1 MQQEINGI
9 LAVDKPSGMSSARLT
24 AQIKRLLKVKKA
36 GHTGTLDPFATG
48 VMLLC
53 IGKATKLA
61 RFFLHGIKT
70 YEGVIRLGI
79 ETDTQDLTGITTAT
93 YNTIGISKT
102 AVLSVFEKFKGT
114 IRQVPPIF
122 SALKHEGVPLYKLAR
137 MGKPVQKA
145 ARIIHIYNLDILDMC
160 LPEVRFQVTC
170 SGGTYIR
177 ALSFDIGKALGC
189 GGHLKALIRT
199 QNNGFKI
206 EETVS
211 LSEIEKMAESEYPDV
226 RHRISDFLIPMA
238 EALPYMPEYM
248 VKEDMAKNILN
259 GIPVRSEDLENM
271 TKPGHERI
279 FKDFGTEEA
288 AEEYI
293 KVVNTTGDLLAIVSR
308 EKNQNSYNFCCVFPG

>member
-9 LAVDKPSGMSSARLT
+9 LAVDKPSGMTSARLT
-24 AQIKRLLKVKKA
+24 AQIKRLLRVKKA

-70 YEGVIRLGI
+70 YEGVIHLGI
-79 ETDTQDLTGITTAT
+79 ETDTQDLTGLVTAT
-93 YNTIGISKT
+93 CNPDGISKA
-102 AVLSVFEKFKGT
+102 AVLNVLEKFKGT

-160 LPEVRFQVTC
+160 LPEIRFRVTC

-177 ALSFDIGKALGC
+177 TLSVDIGKALGC

-199 QNNGFKI
+199 QNNGFII

-211 LSEIEKMAESEYPDV
+211 LSEIEKMAESEYSDV
-226 RHRISDFLIPMA
+226 RQGISDFLIPLA

-259 GIPVRSEDLENM
+259 GIPVRFEDLENM
-271 TKPGHERI
+271 TKPGYQRVI
-279 FKDFGTEEA
+279 KDLGTEET
-288 AEEYI
+288 AEEYVR
-293 KVVNTTGDLLAIVSR
+293 VVNTTGDLLAILSR
-308 EKNQNSYNFCCVFPG
+308 EKNQNNYNFCCVFPR

>member
-9 LAVDKPSGMSSARLT
+9 LAVDKPSGMSSAKFT
-24 AQIKRLLKVKKA
+24 AQIKRLLRVKKV

-70 YEGVIRLGI
+70 YEGVIHLGI
-79 ETDTQDLTGITTAT
+79 ETDTQDLTGLIIAT
-93 YNTIGISKT
+93 YKTDNISKT
-102 AVLSVFEKFKGT
+102 TVLSVFEKFKGT

-122 SALKHEGVPLYKLAR
+122 SALKHDGVPLYKLAR

-160 LPEVRFQVTC
+160 LPEIRFRVTC
-170 SGGTYIR
+170 SGGTYVR
-177 ALSFDIGKALGC
+177 TLSVDIGKALGC

-199 QNNGFKI
+199 RNNGFKI
-206 EETVS
+206 EETLS
-211 LSEIEKMAESEYPDV
+211 LSDIEKIAESSDV
-226 RHRISDFLIPMA
+226 RQDISGFLIPMA
-238 EALPYMPEYM
+238 EALPHMPEYM
-248 VKEDMAKNILN
+248 VKEDISKNILN

-271 TKPGHERI
+271 TKPGHQRI
-279 FKDFGTEEA
+279 FKDLGIEET
-288 AEEYI
+288 AEEYV
-293 KVVNTTGDLLAIVSR
+293 KVVNTSGDLLAILSR
-308 EKNQNSYNFCCVFPG
+308 EKNQNSYNFCCVFPR

>member
-9 LAVDKPSGMSSARLT
+9 LAVDKPSGMSSAKLT
-24 AQIKRLLKVKKA
+24 SQIKRFLRVKKV

-70 YEGVIRLGI
+70 YEGVIHLGI
-79 ETDTQDLTGITTAT
+79 ETDTQDLTGLVTAT
-93 YNTIGISKT
+93 YKTDNISK
-102 AVLSVFEKFKGT
+102 ANVFNVFENFKGT
-114 IRQVPPIF
+114 MRQVPPIF
-122 SALKHEGVPLYKLAR
+122 SALKHDGVPLYKLAR

-145 ARIIHIYNLDILDMC
+145 ARMIHIYHLNILDMC
-160 LPEVRFQVTC
+160 LPEIRFRVTC

-177 ALSFDIGKALGC
+177 TLSVDIGKALGC

-199 QNNGFKI
+199 RNNGFKI

-211 LSEIEKMAESEYPDV
+211 LSEIEKIAKSESSDV
-226 RHRISDFLIPMA
+226 RESISGFLIPMA

-248 VKEDMAKNILN
+248 VKEDTAKNILN

-271 TKPGHERI
+271 TKPGRQRI
-279 FKDFGTEEA
+279 FKDLDTEEA
-288 AEEYI
+288 AEEHI
-293 KVVNTTGDLLAIVSR
+293 KVVNTSGDLLAILNR
-308 EKNQNSYNFCCVFPG
+308 KKNQNSYNFCCVFPN

>member
-9 LAVDKPSGMSSARLT
+9 LAVDKPSGMSSAKLT

-70 YEGVIRLGI
+70 YEGVIHLGI

-93 YNTIGISKT
+93 YNTDGISKT

-145 ARIIHIYNLDILDMC
+145 ARIIHIYNLDFLDMC
-160 LPEVRFQVTC
+160 LPEIRFRVTC

-177 ALSFDIGKALGC
+177 TLSVDIGKALGC
-189 GGHLKALIRT
+189 GGHLKTLIRT

-211 LSEIEKMAESEYPDV
+211 LSEIEKIAESEYPYV
-226 RHRISDFLIPMA
+226 RHPISDFLIPMA

-248 VKEDMAKNILN
+248 VKEEMAKNILN

-279 FKDFGTEEA
+279 FTDLGTEET

>member
-9 LAVDKPSGMSSARLT
+9 LAVDKPSGMSSAKLT
-24 AQIKRLLKVKKA
+24 AQVKRLLKVKKA

-70 YEGVIRLGI
+70 YEGVIHLGI
-79 ETDTQDLTGITTAT
+79 ETNTQDLTGITTAT
-93 YNTIGISKT
+93 CNTDGISKT

-160 LPEVRFQVTC
+160 LPEIRFRVTC

-177 ALSFDIGKALGC
+177 TLSVDIGKALGC

-211 LSEIEKMAESEYPDV
+211 LSEIEKIAESEYSDV
-226 RHRISDFLIPMA
+226 RQGISDFLIPMA

-259 GIPVRSEDLENM
+259 GIPVRSEDLENI
-271 TKPGHERI
+271 TKPGYQRVI
-279 FKDFGTEEA
+279 KDLGTEET
-288 AEEYI
+288 AEEFVR
-293 KVVNTTGDLLAIVSR
+293 VVNTTGDLLAILSR
-308 EKNQNSYNFCCVFPG
+308 EKNQNNYNFCCVFPR